1 MTDRTH
7 NLGKSILEWKEG
19 RLTNGQQLSLPEHLA
34 ILMVGD
40 KVDASNRP
48 IGLDD
53 SLWKIVE
60 GVQLDALPG
69 VEQLAKRFNVSALEI
84 ALYRQLWGPNDDEVL
99 PGVIYRRVLVS
110 RRNKVP
116 EPIIQDF
123 RKEVDHWRIH
133 LQSIRDGIEHD
144 VPPGLAMQTAVDS
157 KEH

>member
-7 NLGKSILEWKEG
+7 NLKQSILEWEEG
-19 RLTNGQQLSLPEHLA
+19 RLTNGHQLSLPEHLA

-40 KVDASNRP
+40 KVDITNRP
-48 IGLDD
+48 AGLDD
-53 SLWKIVE
+53 SLWKIIE

-69 VEQLAKRFNVSALEI
+69 VEQLAKRFDVSALEI
-84 ALYRQLWGPNDDEVL
+84 ALYRQLWGPVDDEVL

-133 LQSIRDGIEHD
+133 LQSIRNEIEHE
-144 VPPGLAMQTAVDS
+144 VPQGLAMQAAADA